1 MKRLWLLT
9 KKNLKL
15 LIRSKS
21 SALIIF
27 FAPLLI
33 ILILGLSYNTSSK
46 YGLNIG
52 VYSTSF
58 TEDVNSFMTSLQ
70 EKEYKIVKYETSLE
84 ECVEDIK
91 LGFIHTCVS
100 IPESLQIEENKPKE
114 IVFYID
120 PSKINLVWAIQEDLG
135 NKFNLKAQE
144 LSQELAQNIITRLIE
159 TKTKVSEKSTEL
171 NSVKEKSA
179 SASASTE
186 TLKENL
192 GKIDLSMST
201 TAYDT
206 TFVAALKNNL
216 STEIGGGIS
225 EVANALDA
233 LETAN
238 ISSGKTAIKKALED
252 ADEKLNLA
260 LTLVQGN
267 GTNSLEEVVVLIASL
282 EQDLTSTKTKLTSAS
297 EAISSTA
304 TSLSTTTEMIK
315 GSIASLESVQQGLE
329 EIKANLESQK
339 VTDASVVSAPL
350 ITKIEKISPEKSYL
364 NYMFPVLLVLVI
376 MFSSLLLGTTLVMME
391 KNSPAFFRNYFVPL
405 KKGMFVLSIYLTNL
419 IITLI
424 QIVVILGVALFFL
437 KENSLVMLPIALIL
451 LLSSSVFTFL
461 GMSLGYLFKSEETGV
476 LASISLG
483 SFLLFMSGVVLPLE
497 SVSPLLRKITYYNPF
512 VISEKIIRELFLFG
526 ASIEVIWVDLLILIG
541 YSVVLFVI
549 ILIIER
555 VIQKHLIEHFMTNLH
570 QRHRQK
576 DKINKGHV

>member
-1 MKRLWLLT
+1 M
-9 KKNLKL
+9 
-15 LIRSKS
+15 
-21 SALIIF
+21 
-27 FAPLLI
+27 
-33 ILILGLSYNTSSK
+33 
-46 YGLNIG
+46 
-52 VYSTSF
+52 
-58 TEDVNSFMTSLQ
+58 
-70 EKEYKIVKYETSLE
+70 E

-100 IPESLQIEENKPKE
+100 LPESLQIEENKPKE

-144 LSQELAQNIITRLIE
+144 LSQELAQNILTKLIE
-159 TKTKVSEKSTEL
+159 TKTTVSEKSMEL
-171 NSVKEKSA
+171 NSVKEKSV
-179 SASASTE
+179 SASTSTE

-192 GKIDLSMST
+192 GKIDLSMPT
-201 TAYDT
+201 TTYDT
-206 TFVAALKNNL
+206 AFVAALKNNL
-216 STEIGGGIS
+216 STEIEGGIS
-225 EVANALDA
+225 EVAAALDA
-233 LETAN
+233 LENAN
-238 ISSGKTAIKKALED
+238 ISSGKSSIEHALD
-252 ADEKLNLA
+252 STDEKLKSALA
-260 LTLVQGN
+260 LVQGN
-267 GTNSLEEVVVLIASL
+267 GTSSLEEVLLLINTL

-297 EAISSTA
+297 EAISSTT
-304 TSLSTTTEMIK
+304 TSLSTTTDLIK
-315 GSIASLESVQQGLE
+315 SSIASLEGVQQGLE
-329 EIKANLESQK
+329 EVRSNLEAQK
-339 VTDASVVSAPL
+339 VTDASIVSAPL
-350 ITKIEKISPEKSYL
+350 ITKIEKVSPEKSYL

-405 KKGMFVLSIYLTNL
+405 KKGTFVLSIYLTNT

-424 QIVVILGVALFFL
+424 QILVILGVSLFFL
-437 KENSLVMLPIALIL
+437 KENVLIMLPVALIL

-512 VISEKIIRELFLFG
+512 VISEKIIRELFLFS
-526 ASIEVIWVDLLILIG
+526 ASFKVIWVDAVTLIG
-541 YSVVLFVI
+541 YSVALFLI

-570 QRHRQK
+570 QQHRQK

>member
-58 TEDVNSFMTSLQ
+58 TEDVNSFISSLQ

-159 TKTKVSEKSTEL
+159 TKTKVSERSAEL
-171 NSVKEKSA
+171 NSVKEKSV
-179 SASASTE
+179 SASTSTE
-186 TLKENL
+186 TLTENL
-192 GKIDLSMST
+192 GKVDLSMPT

-206 TFVAALKNNL
+206 AFVAGLKNNL
-216 STEIGGGIS
+216 SSEIESGLS
-225 EVANALDA
+225 EVTAAINAV
-233 LETAN
+233 ESAN
-238 ISSGKTAIKKALED
+238 ISSGKTQIKTALNSI
-252 ADEKLNLA
+252 DEKLNLA

-267 GTNSLEEVVVLIASL
+267 GTNSLEGVVTLIASL

-304 TSLSTTTEMIK
+304 TSLSATTEMIK
-315 GSIASLESVQQGLE
+315 ESIASLESVQQGLE
-329 EIKANLESQK
+329 EIKTNLESQK
-339 VTDASVVSAPL
+339 VTDANVISAPL
-350 ITKIEKISPEKSYL
+350 ITKIEKVSPEKSYL

-419 IITLI
+419 IITLV
-424 QIVVILGVALFFL
+424 QIIVILGVSLFFL
-437 KENSLVMLPIALIL
+437 KENVLMMFPIALIL

-461 GMSLGYLFKSEETGV
+461 GMSLGYLFKSDETGV

-497 SVSPLLRKITYYNPF
+497 SVSPLLRKITYFNPF
-512 VISEKIIRELFLFG
+512 VISEKIIHELFLFG
-526 ASIEVIWVDLLILIG
+526 ASFKFIWTDVAILIG
-541 YSVVLFVI
+541 YSIVLFLI
-549 ILIIER
+549 ILFIER

-570 QRHRQK
+570 QKHRQK